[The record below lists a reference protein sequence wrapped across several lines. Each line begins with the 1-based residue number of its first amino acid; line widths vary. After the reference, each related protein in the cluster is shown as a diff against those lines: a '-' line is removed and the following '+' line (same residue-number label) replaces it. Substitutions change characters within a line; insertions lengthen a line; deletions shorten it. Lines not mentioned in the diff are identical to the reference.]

1 MLASEVLDRIPTDPG
16 VYLFK
21 DKAAKV
27 VYVGKAKNLRT
38 RVRQYFRPGG
48 DERYFVAAG
57 FLGRAVVD
65 IETIVVS
72 AEKDA
77 LLLENHLIKQHQ
89 PKFNVRLRDD
99 KQYLV
104 LRLEKPKRPSSKPGA
119 APPSK
124 AQLFPRVQVVRNI
137 RDDDAAYFGPYHS
150 ATSARQTLRIL
161 NRHFQLRT
169 CTDHVLE
176 SRGRVCLQ
184 YQIKRCPGPCAM
196 PVEPQAYADQVDD
209 VAMFLSGK
217 DQELTD
223 RLRTRMVARA
233 EAEDFEAAAAL
244 RDSIAAVDRTL
255 ARQDMVQDE
264 FIDQDVWGMY
274 RQADAVEVAVLFIRG
289 GKLVGRRTFMQRDQE
304 LPDADVIAEHVQQ
317 YYATQTFVPDEVVVG
332 VVLDASAALAEW
344 LSSMRGR
351 KVRVVEPQRG
361 QRARLVDLADK
372 NAAASAVSR
381 RGRDDDAQAILQKLQ
396 ERLGLAKLPKRIECF
411 DIAHIQGRETV
422 ASMVTFIDGL
432 PAKNLY
438 RKFKVTTSGN
448 DDFASMYEVLSRRF
462 RRAAQ
467 VRDGG
472 MGGKITAR
480 DLASTNDDSNQ
491 PELDDTVDDA
501 SDDAS
506 DDAVTTLGGDISTAK
521 ISPWVA
527 PDLLVVDGGKGQL
540 GMAIAA
546 LTDQGFE
553 FGERGVDVISLAK
566 ERELAAGEAPDRVYM
581 RNIKE
586 PIALR
591 QNSPELYI
599 LARLRD
605 EAHRFANTF
614 HRARRSKSALRSEL
628 DDIPGIGP
636 TRRKKLLAHFGSV
649 REVRAATVEQLRRV
663 PGMTESAAKAIVA
676 QFAEAPSDASDGSD
690 GK

>member
-21 DKAAKV
+21 DKSAKV

-65 IETIVVS
+65 IETIVVT

-104 LRLEKPKRPSSKPGA
+104 LRLEKPKRASSKPGA

-223 RLRTRMVARA
+223 RLRTRMLARA

-264 FIDQDVWGMY
+264 FIDQDVWGLY

-304 LPDADVIAEHVQQ
+304 LPDTDVIAEHVQQ
-317 YYATQTFVPDEVVVG
+317 YYATETFVPDEVVVG

-422 ASMVTFIDGL
+422 ASMVTFIDGV

-438 RKFKVTTSGN
+438 RKFKVKTSGN

-462 RRAAQ
+462 RRAAE
-467 VRDGG
+467 VRSNGGVPNSAIDGDAP
-472 MGGKITAR
+472 TEA
-480 DLASTNDDSNQ
+480 
-491 PELDDTVDDA
+491 ELDDTVEDA
-501 SDDAS
+501 VDDAS
-506 DDAVTTLGGDISTAK
+506 DDAVTTLGDDTSNAK
-521 ISPWVA
+521 LSPWVA

-546 LTDQGFE
+546 LTDQGFD
-553 FGERGVDVISLAK
+553 FGEHGVDVISLAK

-614 HRARRSKSALRSEL
+614 HRARRSKAALRSEL

-676 QFAEAPSDASDGSD
+676 QFAEAPSDD
-690 GK
+690 GKDDNSTT